1 MKERKNMK
9 FMKQVISLCL
19 VLALVCGFLPVGAR
33 AEETVAEETV
43 AAETVAAETAAEDPL
58 PDSQEQ
64 VVQGY
69 SEELIRLIN
78 PNYAHLV
85 TEEDI
90 APSPSP
96 RAQTYANPVFVT
108 SVDKADDV
116 EFCALNGCESASA
129 KNNYIVSHSNSL
141 RKNTEENLDI
151 HIKHDNKWTEN
162 YTRELDLSINQKGET
177 FTCKIILG
185 VDPEKAAGINGVGS
199 KKPISFLNNTLY
211 TNFGVPATITLYSV
225 TGVEEFSKNI
235 GVAGTL
241 ALSNIRKGMYIYRA
255 KANGKT
261 YTGKIIIK

>member
-1 MKERKNMK
+1 MEYDLG
-9 FMKQVISLCL
+9 IH
-19 VLALVCGFLPVGAR
+19 
-33 AEETVAEETV
+33 
-43 AAETVAAETAAEDPL
+43 
-58 PDSQEQ
+58 
-64 VVQGY
+64 VQ
-69 SEELIRLIN
+69 
-78 PNYAHLV
+78 
-85 TEEDI
+85 
-90 APSPSP
+90 
-96 RAQTYANPVFVT
+96 
-108 SVDKADDV
+108 
-116 EFCALNGCESASA
+116 
-129 KNNYIVSHSNSL
+129 
-141 RKNTEENLDI
+141 
-151 HIKHDNKWTEN
+151 HDNKWTEN
-162 YTRELDLSINQKGET
+162 YTRELDLSISQKGET